1 MGDRFLVGY
10 PYAGAWH
17 KPDMKVVSLYVDQ
30 KPEGDQ
36 SAERA
41 KEFGF
46 RSIRPSPRPCAA
58 AARNWPWTRC

>member
-1 MGDRFLVGY
+1 
-10 PYAGAWH
+10 
-17 KPDMKVVSLYVDQ
+17 MKVVSLYVDQ

-46 RSIRPSPRPCAA
+46 QVYPDDRRGPARAA
-58 AARNWPWTRC
+58 ATNSPSMPC